1 MRDSE
6 EAAKFAVL
14 IYEAVVDVTNSPN
27 SVANSPVDMDDLL
40 NRCLGRM
47 SIAERILQRFQTAID
62 EEISRLS
69 QALHVADAQELTQVA
84 HRIKGAALAVSA
96 YELSEIASKIERNAK
111 VQNLKEIPPL
121 TLQLQESCRAIRE
134 YLVTVSSN
142 IQPNPPSGER

>member
-1 MRDSE
+1 
-6 EAAKFAVL
+6 
-14 IYEAVVDVTNSPN
+14 
-27 SVANSPVDMDDLL
+27 MDDLL

-62 EEISRLS
+62 EEVSRLKQS
-69 QALHVADAQELTQVA
+69 LQAADFLELTQVA

-96 YELSEIASKIERNAK
+96 YELSEIASNIERYAK
-111 VQNLKEIPPL
+111 VQNLQEIPAL
-121 TLQLQESCRAIRE
+121 TIQLQESCRAIRE